1 MADKNVVLSG
11 KYKGQE
17 IKKEKN
23 LAYISGVWKDFSKD
37 NVLSYTN
44 VDQRSG
50 SALTGAV
57 LAGTEGAIIASNSKT
72 YLVEIVWTDG
82 DVSLIKVTPDIF
94 EAIVATTYNSETPPE
109 EVKRIGEES
118 QRSSSVMTFIIASIW
133 ILLYLC
139 GNT

>member
-57 LAGTEGAIIASNSKT
+57 LAGAEGAIIASNSKT

-109 EVKRIGEES
+109 EVKRIEEES